1 MRYEL
6 GMIDRYAIAV
16 TGSVMENAS
25 FFKATLDEQAD
36 AEKLLAAVKTALQY
50 HPLFKCKMCY
60 DKRYYLEEIEN
71 EEIILFHTDT
81 ENRPKEFGKNTN
93 GYLFQI
99 CYYENTVSLEWCHAV
114 TDGRGAIRFFSD
126 ILSAYFGLQMPKI
139 PAKFPLELGL
149 ESIYDKSV
157 KPLGQIKQ
165 PAGFN
170 AKDLAV
176 IPNGYKCTSHVLKV
190 PAAEVMRVA
199 KKIDATPAAILVPL
213 FCRAVRAHLPEDAK
227 NRNVSCSIVVDCR
240 APSKLETM
248 HNFVGTKLIT
258 YQDKFDDFDLPKLST
273 IYRGILDLFVQPENI
288 IAAATNFM
296 DDTGFLYTM
305 RPLALQKIVIKTVS
319 KIVKRRMNNFAFTY
333 LGRVPFPEEV
343 KSRLLDFNF
352 RSWPDIGDCVI
363 AAVDLN
369 GTLIID
375 VCENYADKG
384 IVSTFIDIC
393 KKYGMNIEDTGSNTF
408 EQANLRF

>member
-1 MRYEL
+1 
-6 GMIDRYAIAV
+6 
-16 TGSVMENAS
+16 
-25 FFKATLDEQAD
+25 
-36 AEKLLAAVKTALQY
+36 
-50 HPLFKCKMCY
+50 
-60 DKRYYLEEIEN
+60 
-71 EEIILFHTDT
+71 
-81 ENRPKEFGKNTN
+81 
-93 GYLFQI
+93 
-99 CYYENTVSLEWCHAV
+99 
-114 TDGRGAIRFFSD
+114 
-126 ILSAYFGLQMPKI
+126 
-139 PAKFPLELGL
+139 
-149 ESIYDKSV
+149 
-157 KPLGQIKQ
+157 
-165 PAGFN
+165 
-170 AKDLAV
+170 
-176 IPNGYKCTSHVLKV
+176 
-190 PAAEVMRVA
+190 MRVA

-213 FCRAVRAHLPEDAK
+213 FCRAVRAHLPESAK

-288 IAAATNFM
+288 IAAATDFM

-305 RPLALQKIVIKTVS
+305 RPLALQKVVIKTVS

-375 VCENYADKG
+375 VCENYADKD
-384 IVSTFIDIC
+384 VVESFIRIC
-393 KKYGMNIEDTGSNTF
+393 KDAGINFEETKTTVF
-408 EQANLRF
+408 EQANLRL